1 MIFYDFTDEYHVN
14 VNIALEL
21 ANQSVHYIGLK
32 HKPSD
37 VINVCKLYFYDKEL
51 DRGRTSSLVNNYT
64 NFSQLRQNVTVTF
77 IFASKSPLLPTIPS
91 TEAHQILTN
100 N

>member
-1 MIFYDFTDEYHVN
+1 MMFYDFTDEYHVN
-14 VNIALEL
+14 VNNALEL

-51 DRGRTSSLVNNYT
+51 DRARNSSLVNNYT
-64 NFSQLRQNVTVTF
+64 HFSQLHQNVTATF
-77 IFASKSPLLPTIPS
+77 IFADKSPLLSTIPN
-91 TEAHQILTN
+91 TESSPN
-100 N
+100 PN